1 MDKKLVSMDV
11 VDGSA
16 PNNLSIIPCSGIISQ
31 EQIKRAA
38 FPLES
43 DLVVVRPIVGD
54 VRGKVYV
61 LFWGTE
67 MNSVSLYCD
76 YIFCVIQ

>member
-1 MDKKLVSMDV
+1 MDKKLVFMDV

-16 PNNLSIIPCSGIISQ
+16 PNNMSIIPCSGIISQ
-31 EQIKRAA
+31 EQKNRAA

-43 DLVVVRPIVGD
+43 DLVVVRLIVGD

-61 LFWGTE
+61 LFWANE
-67 MNSVSLYCD
+67 QYSL
-76 YIFCVIQ
+76 VL